1 MAKSKKPLSIFQ
13 QTDFFGNLVNLSSD
27 TWDNHIVVEH
37 PEMVGYES
45 LVQQTIKDPLEV
57 CESTQYDFGA
67 VFISP
72 PGLGPSVEGIRAVV
86 WYQHW
91 SYQKGSA
98 TGLVA
103 TAYPIDIIRYG
114 NPKVGKSLYRKGK

>member
-1 MAKSKKPLSIFQ
+1 MAKKKAPTTIFEV
-13 QTDFFGNLVNLSSD
+13 TDFFGNLVQLLPN
-27 TWDNHIVVEH
+27 TWTNHVMVEH
-37 PEMVGYES
+37 PEMAAYQP
-45 LVQQTIKDPLEV
+45 LVQQTIVNPFEV

-72 PGLGPSVEGIRAVV
+72 PGSGPSPEGIRAVV

-91 SYQKGSA
+91 SYQKGAA

-103 TAYPIDIIRYG
+103 TAYPIDIVRYG
-114 NPKVGKSLYRKGK
+114 NPKVGKTIYRKGK